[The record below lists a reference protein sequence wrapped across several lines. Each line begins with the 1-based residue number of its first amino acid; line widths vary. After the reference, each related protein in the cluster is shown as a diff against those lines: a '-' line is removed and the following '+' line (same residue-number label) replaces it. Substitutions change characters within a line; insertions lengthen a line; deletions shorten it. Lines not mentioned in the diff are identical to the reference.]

1 MATKTV
7 QLGTSRNFT
16 GFVGFNNIN
25 LTSSYTITTADT
37 NVTGAL
43 TGSTTARPV
52 RLSTV
57 QVFFRNGT
65 AGTASVIAGPQV
77 QATSFVGPST
87 GTSNQSSLTG
97 SPNLPFFAGNEMWSG
112 FRSTNTGTKLFWRGT
127 QSGSNFRYNGTINA
141 AFDSSNGT
149 AINQTLT
156 IHTAPSA
163 PTSISA
169 SAGRT
174 SVTLGWG
181 APTDT
186 GGVAI
191 NGYRVAY
198 RASGGAWTFFS
209 TYNAFTT
216 SATVTGLSSSTTYE
230 FAVAATNGVTDAH
243 NGYTD
248 VSAHTGTNATIS
260 ATTLAPLSPSLGT
273 LTVTAID
280 QTSIRVQWS
289 TTNDPTSVSV
299 SGPGMTTRNT
309 ASGDINATGLTANT
323 TYTYTLT
330 TQNEANAGVP
340 DSTTASAR
348 TLLPAPTLTITATTL
363 TSTTARVVWSTTNA
377 TAASITGPNLTS
389 TELSG
394 NVIVEGLTRNT
405 VYRWN
410 GNSSNGDGNTGN
422 VLSNQIQTLNVIG
435 GVWTGTT
442 FAVPAVRVW
451 TGSTWAVK
459 EAKVWTGTTWKVW
472 VQLLFSISIFFE

>member
-1 MATKTV
+1 MGTKTI

-16 GFVGFNNIN
+16 GFLGFRDVD
-25 LTSSYTITTADT
+25 LTSSYTITNADT

-43 TGSTTARPV
+43 NGSTSRPV

-57 QVFFRNGT
+57 EVFFRGGT
-65 AGTASVIAGPQV
+65 AGTAAIIAGPEV
-77 QATSFVGPST
+77 RATSFRGSSVST
-87 GTSNQSSLTG
+87 VNQSSLSA
-97 SPNLPFFAGNEMWSG
+97 SPNLAFFAGNEMWSG
-112 FRSTNTGTKLFWRGT
+112 FRSTDIGTKRFWRGT
-127 QSGSNFRYNGTINA
+127 QSGSNFRYNGSINT
-141 AFDSSNGT
+141 AFTSSNGT

-169 SAGRT
+169 SAGRN

-181 APTDT
+181 APSDN
-186 GGVAI
+186 GGLGI
-191 NGYRVAY
+191 GGYRVAY
-198 RASGGAWTFFS
+198 RTSGGTWAFFS
-209 TYNAFTT
+209 TYAASAT
-216 SATVTGLSSSTTYE
+216 SATVTGLSSNTTYE
-230 FAVAATNGVTDAH
+230 FAVAATNGATDAH
-243 NGYTD
+243 NSSYTST
-248 VSAHTGTNATIS
+248 SAHTGTNATIS
-260 ATTLAPLSPSLGT
+260 ATTLEPLSPSLGT
-273 LTVTAID
+273 LTVTATN
-280 QTSIRVQWS
+280 QTTIRVQWS
-289 TTNDPTSVSV
+289 TTNNPTSVSV

-323 TYTYTLT
+323 TYTYTLE

-340 DSTTASAR
+340 DSVTASAR

-389 TELSG
+389 TALSG

-472 VQLLFSISIFFE
+472 V